1 VVTAGRVALLLPAP
15 RPSRR
20 VGAGLALVLVRGLGS
35 PGRLGLLVGA
45 SVASELLFASAL
57 GAFALSLGSRAGLD
71 QLLLVNVS
79 VSLLAGV
86 LPVPGGIGVAECSPR
101 ARSSFSAC

>member
-1 VVTAGRVALLLPAP
+1 M
-15 RPSRR
+15 
-20 VGAGLALVLVRGLGS
+20 LVRGLGS